1 MDGGQ
6 GGCDGV
12 CVDSYAGADE
22 VPDGGAHDCTNGFP
36 DWSPDAIAYIAP
48 NSISYS
54 VPNSFADGVADCTA
68 NGLPNDVADPV
79 SHLVTDC
86 VSDRAA
92 HGCADCGVHPG
103 QVHHGALVQR
113 PRLRGLWC
121 WRVQRDL
128 QRGKLHCMRER
139 TFRLR

>member
-1 MDGGQ
+1 MRVNSDSVAN
-6 GGCDGV
+6 GV
-12 CVDSYAGADE
+12 PDSGTDSDADDVSDCGADSNA
-22 VPDGGAHDCTNGFP
+22 DGGAHSIP
-36 DWSPDAIAYIAP
+36 DGDA
-48 NSISYS
+48 
-54 VPNSFADGVADCTA
+54 
-68 NGLPNDVADPV
+68 
-79 SHLVTDC
+79 
-86 VSDRAA
+86 DRAA

-113 PRLRGLWC
+113 PQLRGLWC

>member
-1 MDGGQ
+1 
-6 GGCDGV
+6 
-12 CVDSYAGADE
+12 
-22 VPDGGAHDCTNGFP
+22 
-36 DWSPDAIAYIAP
+36 
-48 NSISYS
+48 
-54 VPNSFADGVADCTA
+54 
-68 NGLPNDVADPV
+68 
-79 SHLVTDC
+79 
-86 VSDRAA
+86 
-92 HGCADCGVHPG
+92 VHPG